1 MNLFLR
7 GRTFASLFA
16 LGSFAVVGCSSTD
29 DASTPPP
36 LEVTGTVG
44 GITVP
49 SVDSA
54 GVIATFE
61 PNTAGVN
68 ATSEPLT
75 LMLVA
80 VADKSNLCGY
90 RSSPPSTTALSFIL
104 GVKGR
109 AISPGTYNVGAVD
122 LNDAGTATYSLAG
135 AFATTDA
142 QCKPSTAKS
151 AISGTVTI
159 DSVSASAAT
168 GSFDL
173 IFGDGSAKG
182 KFTTSL
188 CFTTDEFTKLGQSCS
203 SGDAG

>member
-1 MNLFLR
+1 MNLFQR

-29 DASTPPP
+29 DSSTPAP

-61 PNTAGVN
+61 PNTPGIN
-68 ATSEPLT
+68 TSPDPVT

-80 VADKSNLCGY
+80 VADKTNLCGY

-109 AISPGTYNVGAVD
+109 SIAAGTYNVGAVD
-122 LNDAGTATYSLAG
+122 LNDAGSSAHSLAA

-142 QCKPSTAKS
+142 QCKPSTATS
-151 AISGTVTI
+151 VISGKVTI
-159 DSVSASAAT
+159 DNVSASSVS
-168 GSFDL
+168 GSFDF
-173 IFGDGSAKG
+173 IFQDGSAKG
-182 KFTTSL
+182 NFTTSL
-188 CFTTDEFTKLGQSCS
+188 
-203 SGDAG
+203 